1 MVVYYLREFNVQ
13 QNRKNIQNVM
23 TFYLFAVKIKS
34 LLIHKCM
41 VYVTPKSKY
50 EKNKD
55 FKKLV
60 QTPI

>member
-1 MVVYYLREFNVQ
+1 
-13 QNRKNIQNVM
+13 M
-23 TFYLFAVKIKS
+23 TFYLLAVKIKS
-34 LLIHKCM
+34 LLIYKCM

>member
-1 MVVYYLREFNVQ
+1 MVVYYLGELNVQ

-34 LLIHKCM
+34 LLIDKCI

-55 FKKLV
+55 FKKLIR
-60 QTPI
+60 TPI

>member
-1 MVVYYLREFNVQ
+1 
-13 QNRKNIQNVM
+13 M

-34 LLIHKCM
+34 LLTDKCM

-55 FKKLV
+55 FKKLIR
-60 QTPI
+60 TPI

>member
-1 MVVYYLREFNVQ
+1 M
-13 QNRKNIQNVM
+13 M
-23 TFYLFAVKIKS
+23 TFYLLAVKIKS